1 MPEIKAIIT
10 DLDRTLLRNDKSI
23 SDYSVSVFKK
33 CAECGIFLAVA
44 TARPIR
50 SIKEYTE
57 IIPFNAA
64 AVLNGAEIHC
74 GGKVITE
81 AIERISAE
89 TVLKKLC
96 RIPDIKISAEIGG
109 VLYANFDLTNVFP
122 MSVIYTSFPELPNQD
137 PVHKILVSSE
147 SHDILEAV
155 KECLSDDLY
164 CTVANGQLIQI
175 MNRRASKLSAVKI
188 ILAENKILPFEAAY
202 FGDDNDDTEAL
213 AFCGMGV
220 AVKNAVDASKKA
232 ADHIADSNENDGAA
246 KFIEEKIL
254 GEFYSA

>member
-23 SDYSVSVFKK
+23 SDHSVSVFRK
-33 CAECGIFLAVA
+33 CAERGIFLAVA
-44 TARPIR
+44 TARPMR

-57 IIPFNAA
+57 KIPFNAA

-74 GGKVITE
+74 GSRIITE
-81 AIERISAE
+81 AIESRSAE
-89 TVLKKLC
+89 TVLEKLC
-96 RIPDIKISAEIGG
+96 KISDIKISAEIGG
-109 VLYANFDLTNVFP
+109 VLYANFDLTNIFP
-122 MSVIYTSFPELPNQD
+122 MSVIYKSFPELPSKA

-147 SHDILEAV
+147 SHEIYETV
-155 KECLSDDLY
+155 KECLSEDLY

-175 MNRRASKLSAVKI
+175 MSKKASKLNAVKI
-188 ILAENKILPFEAAY
+188 ILSENKILPSEAAY

-220 AVKNAVDASKKA
+220 AMKNAVDASKKA

-254 GEFYSA
+254 GECGS